1 MQFRRSTVERLFLKV
16 FVLLQLVGMFLMV
29 WELGWW
35 SRSDSLQEST
45 THRFYLADDSGAAAA
60 AAAAA
65 MAARAAEK
73 ELDTFINSRIGTLV
87 AVCCLRPAPRSF
99 RCLWPL
105 VSHLSLL
112 IPLLSSHPTPSV
124 PFGSARVGSFPAPC
138 FPGPLAFRE
147 RRQCWCAIG
156 PWKHWQAWR
165 CRDGGRSKQ
174 PAWWCS
180 PRCWC

>member
-87 AVCCLRPAPRSF
+87 AACCLRPAPRSF

-105 VSHLSLL
+105 VSHTRSPHSSPLLPPHPIRSVRLGSGWFLSG
-112 IPLLSSHPTPSV
+112 PLLSWPAGFQRAAAMLVRDRAVETLASV
-124 PFGSARVGSFPAPC
+124 A
-138 FPGPLAFRE
+138 L
-147 RRQCWCAIG
+147 
-156 PWKHWQAWR
+156 
-165 CRDGGRSKQ
+165 
-174 PAWWCS
+174 
-180 PRCWC
+180 